1 MGVPFWKGEHQFV
14 EALGK
19 DKARALLEKHWDT
32 WVGGWVGG
40 YMGWWAGGCG
50 LSI

>member
-1 MGVPFWKGEHQFV
+1 MYPEWWRTMGVPFWKGEHQFV

-32 WVGGWVGG
+32 WV
-40 YMGWWAGGCG
+40 CG
-50 LSI
+50 